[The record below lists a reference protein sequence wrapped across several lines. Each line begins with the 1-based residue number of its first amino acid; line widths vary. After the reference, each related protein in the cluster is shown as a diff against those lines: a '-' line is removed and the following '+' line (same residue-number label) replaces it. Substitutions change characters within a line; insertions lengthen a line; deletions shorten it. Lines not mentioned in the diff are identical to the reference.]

1 MLVLFD
7 VDGTV
12 TETTAVDAEVYA
24 RAFREVFGVP
34 LPSTDWAEYSHAT
47 DQGIAQEAVERAGL
61 DPGRIPELARRFVV
75 DLRAVLARRRALEV
89 PGGAAFLARLAA
101 EGHAIAFATG
111 AWEESAR
118 AKLSSAGIE
127 VGGRVL
133 VGSDLHVAREEIIR
147 EALRQAPRA
156 DRAVYL
162 GDGSWDVKAARA
174 LGMPFVGVDRR
185 ASGALSSAGAAEVLA
200 DYRDVEAALAA
211 LARAVV
217 PEPRPEARTS

>member
-1 MLVLFD
+1 MLALFD
-7 VDGTV
+7 VDGTI
-12 TETTAVDAEVYA
+12 TETTEVDAELYA
-24 RAFREVFGVP
+24 RAFREVFGVA

-47 DQGIAQEAVERAGL
+47 DQGIAEEAVERAGL
-61 DPGRIPELARRFVV
+61 DPGRIPELRRRFVL
-75 DLRAVLARRRALEV
+75 DLRAVLSRRRALEV
-89 PGGAAFLARLAA
+89 PGGAALLARLAA
-101 EGHAIAFATG
+101 EGHAVAFATG

-133 VGSDLHVAREEIIR
+133 VGSDLHVAREDIIR
-147 EALRQAPRA
+147 EVLRQAPRA

-185 ASGALSSAGAAEVLA
+185 GSGALSSAGARVVLA

-211 LARAVV
+211 LARASV
-217 PEPRPEARTS
+217 PEPRPKTGTS